1 MRGNQRFMKIKFI
14 VTIVFGFIIMSCQDE
29 DSPAKENDK
38 NSGDKSGDLTS
49 VSGFFTDTLTHEGE
63 LRQYLTYIPEAYIS
77 SRIPAPLLFNFH
89 GGSGSASGQVYT
101 ADFRP
106 IADTANFILVYPQ
119 GTFGSTWNSSLPSNP
134 QTKMFVDDFGFVDA
148 MIEKINNDYRFG
160 VDRSR
165 VYATGFS
172 NGADISLALACVRSE
187 KIAAVASVS
196 GLLDRHTAQNSK
208 PGSVAIMSIHGT
220 IDYQRPYGYGLNGY
234 YFTID
239 ELNDYWSA
247 RNNFTGQA
255 QIETYNVGNLA
266 IELIRFGDMIEHYKV
281 VNGGHTWLDVS
292 QNGQTTNQ
300 KIWNF
305 ISRYDINGLRK
316 Q

>member
-38 NSGDKSGDLTS
+38 NPGDKSGDLTS

-148 MIEKINNDYRFG
+148 MIERINKDYRFG

-239 ELNDYWSA
+239 ELNDYWSE

-255 QIETYNVGNLA
+255 QIETYNAGNLA
-266 IELIRFGDMIEHYKV
+266 VELIRFGDMIEHYKV

-292 QNGQTTNQ
+292 QNGQTTNH

>member
-1 MRGNQRFMKIKFI
+1 MKMKSI
-14 VTIVFGFIIMSCQDE
+14 VTIVFLLIIMSCQDE
-29 DSPAKENDK
+29 ESASNENDK
-38 NSGDKSGDLTS
+38 NSGDKSGDLIS

-63 LRQYLTYIPEAYIS
+63 LRTYLTYIPEIYNAS
-77 SRIPAPLLFNFH
+77 SVSVPLLFNFH
-89 GGSGSASGQVYT
+89 GGSVSASGQVYT

-119 GTFGSTWNSSLPSNP
+119 GTFGSTWNSSLPTNP

-148 MIEKINNDYRFG
+148 MIERINNDYSYG
-160 VDRSR
+160 VDTSR

-172 NGADISLALACVRSE
+172 NGADISLSLACVRSE

-196 GLLDRHTAQNSK
+196 GLLDRHTAQNSN

-220 IDYQRPYGYGLNGY
+220 NDYQRPYGYGLNGY
-234 YFTID
+234 YFAID
-239 ELNDYWSA
+239 ELNEYWSI
-247 RNNFTGQA
+247 RNNFLGQP
-255 QIETYNVGNLA
+255 QVETYNAGNLA

-281 VNGGHTWLDVS
+281 ISGEHTWLDVS
-292 QNGQTTNQ
+292 RNGQTTNQ

-305 ISRYDINGLRK
+305 VSKFDINGMIK
-316 Q
+316 

>member
-1 MRGNQRFMKIKFI
+1 MRGNQHFMKIKFI

-63 LRQYLTYIPEAYIS
+63 LRQYLTYIPLTYIS

-101 ADFRP
+101 ADFRL

-148 MIEKINNDYRFG
+148 MIKRINKDYRFG
-160 VDRSR
+160 IDTSR
-165 VYATGFS
+165 VYAIGFS
-172 NGADISLALACVRSE
+172 NGADISLSLACVRSE

-196 GLLDRHTAQNSK
+196 GLLDRHTAQNSN
-208 PGSVAIMSIHGT
+208 PSSYTHLRAH
-220 IDYQRPYGYGLNGY
+220 
-234 YFTID
+234 
-239 ELNDYWSA
+239 
-247 RNNFTGQA
+247 
-255 QIETYNVGNLA
+255 ET
-266 IELIRFGDMIEHYKV
+266 
-281 VNGGHTWLDVS
+281 
-292 QNGQTTNQ
+292 
-300 KIWNF
+300 
-305 ISRYDINGLRK
+305 
-316 Q
+316 